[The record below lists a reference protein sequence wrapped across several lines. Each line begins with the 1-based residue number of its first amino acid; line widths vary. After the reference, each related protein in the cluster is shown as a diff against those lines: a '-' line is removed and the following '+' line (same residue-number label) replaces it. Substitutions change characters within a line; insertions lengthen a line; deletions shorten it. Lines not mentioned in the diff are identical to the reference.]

1 MIVENLTVKTLIVS
15 LSFIKIKL
23 VVKIVE
29 VLNNIL
35 FKMYNYNYWYI
46 YMIIKVVQYEFQMKG
61 KKRLYLKIKR
71 KKNIVKVTYFGFRK
85 K

>member
-1 MIVENLTVKTLIVS
+1 
-15 LSFIKIKL
+15 
-23 VVKIVE
+23 
-29 VLNNIL
+29 
-35 FKMYNYNYWYI
+35 
-46 YMIIKVVQYEFQMKG
+46 MIIKVVQYEFQMKG

>member
-1 MIVENLTVKTLIVS
+1 MVVENLTVKTLIVS

-35 FKMYNYNYWYI
+35 FKMYNYYYWKLYI
-46 YMIIKVVQYEFQMKG
+46 YDYKSSTIWKKVAQYEFQMT
-61 KKRLYLKIKR
+61 R
-71 KKNIVKVTYFGFRK
+71 KKI
-85 K
+85 